1 MPRVRHIVA
10 IAATAI
16 GFALSFVLLAQ
27 VIGPDSPWLA
37 LLLMFYFMGLAK
49 VAEPLVVM
57 RMPASLRAVRAWET
71 SGQVYRQLAV
81 QRFGRVLR
89 DTPLR
94 YLNAGVYLSSD
105 ARDLSGLYCRAASAE
120 ATHFWAA
127 LLWTPYI
134 AYLLLTRRLGMALL
148 FVAVQLLFNV
158 YPILHLRWLRGRLDG
173 MRGRAR
179 QRPEA

>member
-1 MPRVRHIVA
+1 MPPLRHIIAVA
-10 IAATAI
+10 YTAV

-27 VIGPDSPWLA
+27 VIGPDSPWLV

-57 RMPASLRAVRAWET
+57 GMPASLRAVRAWEA
-71 SGQVYRQLAV
+71 SGQVYRQLGV
-81 QRFGRVLR
+81 QRFGRLLR

-94 YLNAGVYLSSD
+94 HLNSGVYLSSD
-105 ARDLSGLYCRAASAE
+105 APDLSGLYNRAASAE

-127 LLWTPYI
+127 LLWTPYTV
-134 AYLLLTRRLGMALL
+134 YLLLTRRLGMALL

-173 MRGRAR
+173 LRGRSRHRFVA
-179 QRPEA
+179 